1 VLLLTRLTAAPPLGA
16 AWVNVTVQV
25 LVAFDFRL
33 VGVHVSEETMT
44 GGTRP
49 IDAVPELPL

>member
-1 VLLLTRLTAAPPLGA
+1 MLLLTRLTAAPPLGA